1 MTSDA
6 VRALRGEV
14 RTARK
19 SLARLTAA
27 LQAFEHRAEQLRT
40 LQAIEQNAA
49 ARIAQ
54 LERLLDLD
62 AVAAHV
68 RAAVGRA
75 ELRRDPVPHVLV
87 AELLPHDVYAAVV
100 DAMPAAPFFDE
111 DAGHGTALRVPP
123 RLAPT
128 HTIITTSFLNEV
140 VKSALSAALLD
151 RFNDSLIAF
160 TQEHFPALPPFS
172 SWDVEVTISQARIVR
187 RSPGSSG
194 DDPRSGDRR
203 WDLLTG
209 IVNVARRGD
218 GEDGGSRLAS
228 TIVPF
233 RGNTALVFNA
243 PADVHAYEPILP
255 GEPPGTARY
264 TYEFGIGPTRDG
276 RRRLEKILRGRL
288 PIDPARSIS

>member
-1 MTSDA
+1 MTPDA
-6 VRALRGEV
+6 IRALRGEV

-19 SLARLTAA
+19 GLARLRAA
-27 LQAFEHRAEQLRT
+27 LQAFERQADQLRT
-40 LQAIEQNAA
+40 LQAIEGHVA
-49 ARIAQ
+49 ARVAQ
-54 LERLLDLD
+54 LERVLNLDD
-62 AVAAHV
+62 VTAHA
-68 RAAVGRA
+68 RASVGRA
-75 ELRRDPVPHVLV
+75 ELRRDPVAHMFI
-87 AELLPHDVYAAVV
+87 ADLLPRDVYAAVV
-100 DAMPAAPFFDE
+100 DAMPDAPFFDE
-111 DAGHGTALRVPP
+111 EAGHGTALRVPP
-123 RLAPT
+123 CLAPT

-151 RFNDSLIAF
+151 RFNESLVAF
-160 TQEHFPALPPFS
+160 TQEHFPALPPFH

-187 RSPGSSG
+187 RSSGSSG
-194 DDPRSGDRR
+194 DNPRSGDRR

-209 IVNVARRGD
+209 IVNVARPGD

-255 GEPPGTARY
+255 GAPPGTARY
-264 TYEFGIGPTRDG
+264 TYEFGIGPTREG

>member
-6 VRALRGEV
+6 VRALHGDV

-19 SLARLTAA
+19 GLARLTAA
-27 LQAFEHRAEQLRT
+27 LQAFERQAEQLRT
-40 LQAIEQNAA
+40 LQAVERNVA

-54 LERLLDLD
+54 LERVLRLDD
-62 AVAAHV
+62 VSAHV
-68 RAAVGRA
+68 RAALARA
-75 ELRRDPVPHVLV
+75 ELRRDPVPHVLI
-87 AELLPHDVYAAVV
+87 AELLPEDVYAAVV

-128 HTIITTSFLNEV
+128 HTIITTAFLNEV

-151 RFNDSLIAF
+151 RFHDSLIAF
-160 TQEHFPALPPFS
+160 TQEHFPALPPFP
-172 SWDVEVTISQARIVR
+172 SWNVEVTISQARIVR
-187 RSPGSSG
+187 RSPG
-194 DDPRSGDRR
+194 DDPEPGDRH

-209 IVNVARRGD
+209 VVNVARPGD

-243 PADVHAYEPILP
+243 PAGAHAYEPILP
-255 GEPPGTARY
+255 AAPPGTARY
-264 TYEFGIGPTRDG
+264 TYEFGIGPAREG
-276 RRRLEKILRGRL
+276 RRRLEKMSRRGRL
-288 PIDPARSIS
+288 RIDPARSIS